1 MFGSAAEDSESSLDP
16 WAVSSADVIEES
28 SGGGVGDFVA
38 FADGRVRAVFADRTI
53 LELRA
58 DANAARI
65 LTAAGERVEV
75 RAAAPMA
82 WAPYV
87 VAAAEFSRWAKLAP
101 DQRERAANEDRA
113 KRSAV
118 EAEIDGIARF
128 AKIVAESEAAAGTT
142 RAKTKTDFFG
152 ENVDP
157 RGETLAE
164 SSRRVPTDG
173 GGPRGRSVDR
183 PASRGAQGAAAHGV
197 GAGVAAG
204 RRKMAEVRA
213 RASSAEEEEEEAGD
227 PHLAAGREP
236 EGRGQGAR
244 GADIAEEDRR
254 GGLAIPRGGR
264 SRRRGVAA
272 GAAS

>member
-82 WAPYV
+82 WAPHV

-128 AKIVAESEAAAGTT
+128 AKIVAERRRRQGRRA
-142 RAKTKTDFFG
+142 RRRRRIFLAKT
-152 ENVDP
+152 
-157 RGETLAE
+157 
-164 SSRRVPTDG
+164 
-173 GGPRGRSVDR
+173 
-183 PASRGAQGAAAHGV
+183 
-197 GAGVAAG
+197 
-204 RRKMAEVRA
+204 
-213 RASSAEEEEEEAGD
+213 
-227 PHLAAGREP
+227 
-236 EGRGQGAR
+236 
-244 GADIAEEDRR
+244 
-254 GGLAIPRGGR
+254 
-264 SRRRGVAA
+264 
-272 GAAS
+272 